1 MIKLF
6 TLMSRP
12 SSGLKKNSNYQKSQ
26 NNLIIIQKERAGSE
40 PSNNLII
47 IEKGNFKA
55 KSNIEQNINKTKI
68 NKKINEIE
76 KTILMMNNNSKKVD
90 YIQLKSKINPS
101 EYSEN
106 NTNNKNPQNDKE
118 LMNSFTINENE
129 EKRTKIIA
137 NLQFE
142 TNSHKEVDN
151 NSNMNNDNQLK
162 YYDSEENIENLDI
175 RKFTLFNTITFD
187 STNMIYKSCWICDR
201 TFPSYKLIYINCN
214 IHLICNKCFKS
225 YYEEKIEEGEKD
237 FKCPIYSCNGYCE
250 LNKKKLESLISPIYL
265 NLMTKNDTN
274 SIYSNDLLSD
284 DPALKLHQKYKIISK
299 SNEKLELYTNKH
311 VIDINSNENFFMYNK
326 IKEQFCPFCNKK
338 SLFSK
343 TGTHFIKCLNCL
355 NKICKYCFKHF
366 TDLHM
371 DISNESH
378 CKIYYR
384 QKAIVEKK
392 NNYCLLIFL
401 EIFMLFASFYLLI
414 SSGFLYIKRI
424 VKCVLCLKKEKE
436 ICCLLNIIIFFFTF
450 IFFLILFPILLIGFP
465 YFPIFI
471 SIFGF

>member
-1 MIKLF
+1 
-6 TLMSRP
+6 MSRA
-12 SSGLKKNSNYQKSQ
+12 SSGIKKYSNGNEQKSQ
-26 NNLIIIQKERAGSE
+26 NNLIIIQKDRKGNE
-40 PSNNLII
+40 NLQKNLII
-47 IEKGNFKA
+47 IENQHFKA
-55 KSNIEQNINKTKI
+55 QSNIEHEINKEKI
-68 NKKINEIE
+68 NKRVKEIE
-76 KTILMMNNNSKKVD
+76 KNVLNLNTNTSTKNNL
-90 YIQLKSKINPS
+90 IKI
-101 EYSEN
+101 EN
-106 NTNNKNPQNDKE
+106 NENIKLKTINQSETSDKKFQQSDKALISSE
-118 LMNSFTINENE
+118 TINEND
-129 EKRTKIIA
+129 EKRTKIISTLKIEK
-137 NLQFE
+137 NKID
-142 TNSHKEVDN
+142 NSKNNNEEDN
-151 NSNMNNDNQLK
+151 EMK
-162 YYDSEENIENLDI
+162 YYDNDDDEDEEEKNYIIFNALERENQDDI
-175 RKFTLFNTITFD
+175 
-187 STNMIYKSCWICDR
+187 IYQSCYICER
-201 TFPSYKLIYINCN
+201 AYPSYKLYSASCKK
-214 IHLICNKCFKS
+214 HFICRKCFKN
-225 YYEEKIEEGEKD
+225 YYEERIEEGERN
-237 FKCPIYSCNGYCE
+237 FKCPIYSCNGYWEVNKELLNTIISPTYINLIIKNETSSNYSNE
-250 LNKKKLESLISPIYL
+250 LN
-265 NLMTKNDTN
+265 
-274 SIYSNDLLSD
+274 SD
-284 DPALKLHQKYKIISK
+284 AATLKLQQKYKLNTK
-299 SNEKLELYTNKH
+299 SSEKLKLYTHKH
-311 VIDINSNENFFMYNK
+311 VIDINSNKNFFMYNK
-326 IKEQFCPFCNKK
+326 LKIQYCPFCNTQ